1 MSKSV
6 PAYTIDGKERQ
17 SADLSA
23 AERASVERAEA
34 DIKAGRVHEHDE
46 IAQWLRER
54 ASAIVERARK
64 ALKSL

>member
-1 MSKSV
+1 MTKSA
-6 PAYTIDGKERQ
+6 PAYGINDKERR

-23 AERASVERAEA
+23 AERDSIERAEA
-34 DIKAGRVHEHDE
+34 DIKAGRIHEHDE

-64 ALKSL
+64 ALKTL